1 MFGVVVLGC
10 IADKLYEDVPFTS
23 TKLCVFHAKDIANL
37 DFKETACQLGIG
49 CGALALI
56 LAIVF
61 CILDLLTDVMG
72 NAEQIRR
79 PSIAVSSGL
88 AIVMGI
94 LWLAC
99 FAYL

>member
-10 IADKLYEDVPFTS
+10 IADKLYEDIPLTS
-23 TKLCVFHAKDIANL
+23 TKLCVFHLKDIAKF

-56 LAIVF
+56 LAVIF

-72 NAEQIRR
+72 NAEEMRR
-79 PSIAVSSGL
+79 PIIAVSSGL